1 MHFAVVSHGHSCLIV
16 SKNLILLNL
25 RETGAWHDDTTTLVL
40 MNLIV
45 WNVIWAVKDD
55 DAITI
60 IIDVVMLDPT
70 EAGLDG
76 EDALW
81 TRLVNQ
87 VIQDHGV
94 CGIVAAVSNICLV
107 ILKDVILFYVSRCCV
122 NQKNT
127 LTKIA
132 EYLVV

>member
-87 VIQDHGV
+87 VIQDHCV

-127 LTKIA
+127 LTEIA
-132 EYLVV
+132 KYLVV